1 MQHFSLLN
9 EERFKCPALHVKE
22 VTSKCGFWIF
32 FFFNFEEQTFN
43 KKAQFPRPMKIIK
56 KSRVGID
63 REEVNSMKTWKG
75 RKNIHI

>member
-1 MQHFSLLN
+1 M
-9 EERFKCPALHVKE
+9 
-22 VTSKCGFWIF
+22 WILDF

>member
-1 MQHFSLLN
+1 MDS
-9 EERFKCPALHVKE
+9 
-22 VTSKCGFWIF
+22 GF
-32 FFFNFEEQTFN
+32 FFFNFEEQMFN